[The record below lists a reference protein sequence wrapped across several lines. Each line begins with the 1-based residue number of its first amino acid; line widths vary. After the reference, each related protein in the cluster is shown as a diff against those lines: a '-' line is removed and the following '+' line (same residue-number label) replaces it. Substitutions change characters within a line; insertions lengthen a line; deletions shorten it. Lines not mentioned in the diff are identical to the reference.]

1 MKGSENYMDSGI
13 ASLIGGA
20 LAFLGAI
27 LGGLITFIGVKKTI
41 NEERR
46 RDRERLE
53 REEFEKRPFLEF
65 ISFEDFD
72 YEQVLEIDREVSIVD
87 VLHCHIDADVQD
99 NEVRFDYGKINKKL
113 FITHKYTFKNTGQKA
128 IERFTITTNI
138 TRNTALIDVRGLEY
152 YMNQGVMNIYSNG
165 KRRINSGET
174 FHILINYT
182 KEDRVLTSSFLP
194 EFALLFED
202 DKQRIWYQNMSII
215 NGNLTPT
222 ERMDMTRFQEMIR
235 QDGLYSAYKNPM
247 LW

>member
-1 MKGSENYMDSGI
+1 MDPGI
-13 ASLIGGA
+13 ASLIGGV

-46 RDRERLE
+46 RDREKLE
-53 REEFEKRPFLEF
+53 HEEFEKRPFLEF
-65 ISFEDFD
+65 IAFEDFD
-72 YEQVLEIDREVSIVD
+72 YAQVLDKDREESMVD
-87 VLHCHIDADVQD
+87 VLHCHIDADVQGD
-99 NEVRFDYGKINKKL
+99 SVRFDYGKIDKKH

-152 YMNQGVMNIYSNG
+152 YMNNGFMNIYTNG
-165 KRRINSGET
+165 KRRIKSGET

-182 KEDRVLTSSFLP
+182 RVDHVLTTSFSP

-202 DKQRIWYQNMSII
+202 EKQRIWYQNMRII
-215 NGNLTPT
+215 NGYLTPT

-235 QDGLYSAYKNPM
+235 QDGLFSAYKNPM

>member
-1 MKGSENYMDSGI
+1 MDPGI
-13 ASLIGGA
+13 ASLIGGV

-46 RDRERLE
+46 RDREKLE

-65 ISFEDFD
+65 IAFEDFD
-72 YEQVLEIDREVSIVD
+72 YAQVLDKDREEAMVD
-87 VLHCHIDADVQD
+87 VLHCHIDADVQGD
-99 NEVRFDYGKINKKL
+99 SVRFDYGKIDKKH

-138 TRNTALIDVRGLEY
+138 TRNIALIDDRGLEY
-152 YMNQGVMNIYSNG
+152 YMNNGFMNIYTNG
-165 KRRINSGET
+165 KRRIKSGET

-182 KEDRVLTSSFLP
+182 AVDHVLTSNFSP

-202 DKQRIWYQNMSII
+202 DKQRIWYQNMRII

-235 QDGLYSAYKNPM
+235 QDGLFSAYKNPM